1 MVHNSGEDSELT
13 PAKIRAIRKSLGL
26 TQVEASELFGG
37 GPRAFT
43 KYEAGSV
50 KPAASVVTLLRL
62 VEKKPVLLNDLQGG
76 GPRPIP
82 PNSNISP
89 FEISGEHIQALD
101 AHRFSELLR
110 RLLSAEAQENALP
123 KVRLHVASNINAPDG
138 GEDGFIGW
146 DGGPD
151 QTEFLPCRQNLFQLK
166 SGKIPPSR
174 AGLEVLTSK
183 GEVKAIKARVREVVA
198 AGGCYIMLSN
208 RPFTHQAIKKREQRI
223 TETLRDAELTVEERQ
238 IQFRDAN
245 QIATW
250 VNDYFAI
257 ATWIREIT
265 QPGTVGPFTSW
276 DDWAKR
282 REHALSPWVDDERLQ
297 ALRTDILQQATELRG
312 AIHVCGLLGV
322 GKSRLVL
329 KALEPTEDSD
339 TSISHL
345 VMYADASES
354 KSGPAEIKRTTRT
367 IAGSRQRAIIVVD
380 RCTAETRRTLVG
392 IVKRRDSRLSLVT
405 IDDEII
411 PKVTDQQMTTVYEA
425 LPVVTEQIVKNLA
438 PKLPP
443 EDSQRLESFSRGFP
457 QIAVSVAEA
466 WKNSIPLPHATE
478 DDIVERFILGNDS
491 SVSSTLLTS
500 ARLLAVF
507 GKLRI
512 GPYLDS
518 QLEMVDCDSQ
528 IKAVD
533 RDSQLETVA
542 RFRHDLEKEDLY
554 ADIRKLVR
562 RGVAKKRGS
571 IVMFPP
577 NHIILRLAESQWQEW
592 SPSRWDEI
600 LAGDTF
606 PELMM
611 AAARQL
617 SKLNTTEISREVT
630 QHLCR
635 LNGPLVGPKR
645 IYNPSQTEVLAALVQ
660 IDAIPVVH
668 LLEQSFKL
676 VGDLSKLEGDARRNI
691 VWTLE
696 QAAFCPD
703 TFEDAAHLLLELATA
718 ENEPYTNNATEVFK
732 ALFPLLLSKTEA
744 DGSSRLAFLD
754 EVSNTTDLKRRL
766 IVEALMMGIKTEHFY
781 RDVGA
786 EIHGLRPALH
796 SWRPRTRE
804 EAVAYVKACIKR
816 LTGFAIQSD
825 DVGRAARRGLEDS
838 LRSLISSG
846 LVEME
851 LVEAI
856 AGQMRSAHGNWTEA
870 IRSLNRFLRLDGK
883 EANIEVVGRVKALV
897 DTLRPIDLKAQVLF
911 LISQYIGDYM
921 SSEDMDSSKVAESLD
936 AEIRNLADELVNK
949 PEILNELLPE
959 ASSGLRPRAIWLGEC
974 LARARSAEGPL
985 VWLTP
990 IKEAFLEAPEDVRNS
1005 DLLAGFLG
1013 ALSQTHPSA
1022 VDDFK
1027 RSAAQSKDFAPEL
1040 PKVCW
1045 HCGIISDDIDL
1056 VIRAIQAGL
1065 LRPHKLEQWTIGAKL
1080 RERPPSDVAPFFD
1093 AMLNH
1098 SSEAFLVAV
1107 DLICMYVWD
1116 DIDRLGDLWP
1126 QVIRVAKDAW
1136 KCEDSEIDVMTDQ
1149 PFFVQLMTTI
1159 LERGREDS
1167 QARTLALTLVGMSV
1181 ESIGRESF
1189 QLVEELLLRLLSD
1202 FPEITWPLIGQAI
1215 ISKKEQRWL
1224 FEFELRKSSSL
1235 GTEPKPAILSLPE
1248 EALLAWCRAH
1258 PDGAPAFAAATLP
1271 LLKADEGGK
1280 PLPSLHPAMVKLID
1294 EFGDCNGVLQ
1304 AIGRNMYNFTGTDS
1318 VTTRLQLYREPLTAL
1333 QDHPKGVVRRWARAE
1348 LRDLDVKIE
1357 EIKAMDDEEDA
1368 MREI

>member
-1 MVHNSGEDSELT
+1 MVHNSEDGSELT
-13 PAKIRAIRKSLGL
+13 PAKIRAIRERLGL
-26 TQVEASELFGG
+26 TQVEAGELFGG

-62 VEKKPVLLNDLQGG
+62 VEKQPFLLNDLRGG
-76 GPRPIP
+76 GPRPMP
-82 PNSNISP
+82 PNSNGSP
-89 FEISGEHIQALD
+89 FEISGEHIQALGT
-101 AHRFSELLR
+101 HRFSELLR
-110 RLLSAEAQENALP
+110 TLLSAEAQENALP
-123 KVRLHVASNINAPDG
+123 KVRLHVPSNINAPDG

-146 DGGPD
+146 DGGPAE
-151 QTEFLPCRQNLFQLK
+151 TKSLPCRQNVFQLK
-166 SGKIPPSR
+166 CGQISPSR
-174 AGLEVLTSK
+174 AGLDVLTSLK
-183 GEVKAIKARVREVVA
+183 DEVKPRVREVLE

-208 RPFTHQAIKKREQRI
+208 HPFNGQAIKKREERI
-223 TETLRDAELTVEERQ
+223 TERLGEAGLTVEERQ
-238 IQFRDAN
+238 VQFRDADM
-245 QIATW
+245 IATW
-250 VNDYFAI
+250 VNCYPAI
-257 ATWIREIT
+257 ATWIKEIT
-265 QPGTVGPFTSW
+265 QPGTVGPFNSW
-276 DDWAKR
+276 DFWAKR

-329 KALEPTEDSD
+329 KALEPTEDTD

-367 IAGSRQRAIIVVD
+367 IASSGQRAIIVVD

-411 PKVTDQQMTTVYEA
+411 PNVTDQQMTTVYEA

-478 DDIVERFILGNDS
+478 DDIVERFVLGHGAS
-491 SVSSTLLTS
+491 ESSTLLTS

-507 GKLRI
+507 GKLRT
-512 GPYLDS
+512 GPNLDS
-518 QLEMVDCDSQ
+518 QLETVDCDSQ
-528 IKAVD
+528 IKAV
-533 RDSQLETVA
+533 A
-542 RFRHDLEKEDLY
+542 HFRHDLEEEDLY
-554 ADIRKLVR
+554 ADIQKFVS
-562 RGVAKKRGS
+562 RGVAKERGS

-600 LAGDTF
+600 LAGDTC

-630 QHLCR
+630 KHLCR
-635 LNGPLVGPKR
+635 LNGPLVSPKR
-645 IYNPSQTEVLAALVQ
+645 IHNPSQTEVLTALVQ
-660 IDAIPVVH
+660 IDAMPVVY

-676 VGDLSKLEGDARRNI
+676 VGDLSKIEGDARRNI

-703 TFEDAAHLLLELATA
+703 TFEDAAHLLLELAAA
-718 ENEPYTNNATEVFK
+718 ENEPYANNATEVFK

-766 IVEALMMGIKTEHFY
+766 VVEALMMGIKTEHFH

-804 EAVAYVKACIKR
+804 EAATYVKACIKR

-825 DVGRAARRGLEDS
+825 DVGRAARRGLADS

-856 AGQMRSAHGNWTEA
+856 AGQVRSAHGNWTEA
-870 IRSLNRFLRLDGK
+870 IRSLNHFLRFDTN
-883 EANIEVVGRVKALV
+883 EANIEVVDRVKALV
-897 DTLRPIDLKAQVLF
+897 DTLRPIDLKAQVLL
-911 LISQYIGDYM
+911 LISQYVGDYM
-921 SSEDMDSSKVAESLD
+921 PSEGMDFDRGEEYLN

-1045 HCGIISDDIDL
+1045 HCGITSDDIDL

-1116 DIDRLGDLWP
+1116 DIDRLGNLWP

-1189 QLVEELLLRLLSD
+1189 RLVEELLPRLLLD

-1304 AIGRNMYNFTGTDS
+1304 AVGRNMATFSCMGSATA
-1318 VTTRLQLYREPLTAL
+1318 RLQLYREPLTAL
-1333 QDHPKGVVRRWARAE
+1333 QKHPKGVVRRWARAG
-1348 LRDLDVKIE
+1348 LRQLDAWIE
-1357 EIKAMDDEEDA
+1357 QIKAMDDEEDA